1 MSLKEENNSWKCQH
15 FPMEWEQINKISI
28 KSIILGILFLN
39 FNSKQARMYYSIPQE
54 EKNILK
60 MFN

>member
-1 MSLKEENNSWKCQH
+1 VEMTTVESHNPMSLKEENNLWKCQH

-39 FNSKQARMYYSIPQE
+39 SISKQARM
-54 EKNILK
+54 K
-60 MFN
+60 